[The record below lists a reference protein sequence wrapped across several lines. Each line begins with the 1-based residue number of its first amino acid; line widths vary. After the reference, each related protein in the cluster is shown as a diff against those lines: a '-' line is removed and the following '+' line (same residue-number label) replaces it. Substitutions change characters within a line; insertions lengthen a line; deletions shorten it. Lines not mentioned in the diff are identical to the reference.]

1 MGSEFSAMGA
11 PMGAEARLASF
22 LVNLSARFARRGY
35 SPSDFVLRMT
45 RGENGLL
52 DVQQKRVLILDP
64 KGLRRL
70 LAVP

>member
-1 MGSEFSAMGA
+1 VKRCE
-11 PMGAEARLASF
+11 
-22 LVNLSARFARRGY
+22 V
-35 SPSDFVLRMT
+35 T
-45 RGENGLL
+45 RGEIGSYLGLKLETVSRIFSQFDKSGLL